1 MVLENETQTLPKTL
15 AAFLNWEP
23 NDGFK
28 YEWNDG
34 ELIKFTGMN
43 KKQVYIY
50 DVLLDLLYEK
60 GYKKVGALISEYDTM
75 LSGIQMRRPDIAYLT
90 KEQIQLGRKGKD
102 VIPEFV
108 IEIISETD
116 QFYKIEDKITEY
128 FKAGVKV
135 IWNIVPE
142 HKLVYIYTSRKTV
155 KICSDNDICSAEPV
169 LPDFTITVNDIFTG
183 E

>member
-1 MVLENETQTLPKTL
+1 MVLENEIQSLPKTL
-15 AAFLNWEP
+15 AEFMLWEP

-34 ELIKFTGMN
+34 ELIKFDGMN

-50 DVLLDLLYEK
+50 NVLNKLFSKK
-60 GYKKVGALISEYDTM
+60 GYIEIGSLVSEYDVKLT
-75 LSGIQMRRPDIAYLT
+75 GIQMRRPDIAYLT
-90 KEQIQLGRKGKD
+90 DEQILQGRKGED

-142 HKLVYIYTSRKTV
+142 HRLVYIYTSRKTV

-169 LPDFTITVNDIFTG
+169 LPDFAIAVNDIFT
-183 E
+183 EK

>member
-1 MVLENETQTLPKTL
+1 MR
-15 AAFLNWEP
+15 
-23 NDGFK
+23 

-34 ELIKFTGMN
+34 ELMKFTGMN

-50 DVLLDLLYEK
+50 DVLAKLFSRK
-60 GYKKVGALISEYDTM
+60 GFFEVGSLVAEYDTM

-90 KEQIQLGRKGKD
+90 NEQIKLGKKGQD
-102 VIPEFV
+102 IIPAFV

-128 FKAGVKV
+128 FKAGAGGVPLKV

-142 HKLVYIYTSRKTV
+142 HKLVYVYTSRKTV
-155 KICSDNDICSAEPV
+155 KICSDNDVCSAAPV
-169 LPDFTITVNDIFTG
+169 LDDFNISVNDIFS
-183 E
+183 ENEI

>member
-1 MVLENETQTLPKTL
+1 MALTGSPVR
-15 AAFLNWEP
+15 
-23 NDGFK
+23 

-50 DVLLDLLYEK
+50 DVLAKLFSKK
-60 GYKKVGALISEYDTM
+60 GLFEIGSLVAEYDTM
-75 LSGIQMRRPDIAYLT
+75 LSGIQMRRPDIAFLT
-90 KEQIQLGRKGKD
+90 DEQIQKGKHGED

-108 IEIISETD
+108 IEIISESD

-135 IWNIVPE
+135 IWNIIPE

-169 LPDFTITVNDIFTG
+169 LPDFKISVNGIF
-183 E
+183 EEK

>member
-1 MVLENETQTLPKTL
+1 MVLPNKIQSVPKTL
-15 AAFLNWEP
+15 AEFLNWEP

-102 VIPEFV
+102 VIPEFI

-142 HKLVYIYTSRKTV
+142 NKLVYIYTSRKIV
-155 KICSDNDICSAEPV
+155 RICSDNDICSADPV
-169 LPDFTITVNDIFTG
+169 LPDFTITVNDIFI
-183 E
+183 